1 MTIQKS
7 LLKYFLLIV
16 LLRLSSTALA
26 QFSLT
31 TNSDGTIGISSYN
44 GADGV
49 VIIPNTING
58 KEVTAIGTGAF
69 ASDGSLTNIAIPDS
83 VNTIGINS
91 FLSALIWQASRL
103 AAVLSISE
111 PMRSL
116 LRQPVPIHHEPG
128 RAKRVGRYYEQ
139 QPCQYHV

>member
-91 FLSALIWQASRL
+91 FSFCTNAFTNAL
-103 AAVLSISE
+103 
-111 PMRSL
+111 PMPELPPVIRITL
-116 LRQPVPIHHEPG
+116 LLILMVH
-128 RAKRVGRYYEQ
+128 
-139 QPCQYHV
+139 

>member
-16 LLRLSSTALA
+16 LLRLPSTALA
-26 QFSLT
+26 QFTLT

-49 VIIPNTING
+49 VIIPNKING

-83 VNTIGINS
+83 VR
-91 FLSALIWQASRL
+91 ASCCFM
-103 AAVLSISE
+103 AS
-111 PMRSL
+111 
-116 LRQPVPIHHEPG
+116 
-128 RAKRVGRYYEQ
+128 
-139 QPCQYHV
+139 